1 MRVPPLDLKPQL
13 NSLREEILEA
23 VTQVIDSTQYV
34 MGPVVAKF
42 EKSVA
47 EYLGIKHAIGV
58 SSGTDALLV
67 ALMGLNIGPDDIVI
81 TTPYSFFATAGVI
94 ARLNAKIMM
103 ADINLDTYNLD
114 PGKTEELLKSLNE
127 ADLKRVKAILPVHLY
142 GQSADMSGLMELSE
156 KYGIPIIEDGAQAIG
171 ARIPIGDNV
180 LKAGTIGLAGC
191 FSFFPSKN
199 LGAAGDGGMVVTN
212 DDEFANYLRL
222 LRNHGAK
229 PKYYHSY
236 IGGNFRLDPLQAAIL
251 QVKLPHLEC
260 WHEGRQKNA
269 TYYDEQLADMAEVK
283 TPIIAYEREY
293 HIYNQYVIL
302 VPRRDELMAF
312 LGEREIGTNIYYPV
326 PFHLQPCFKD
336 LGLKEGDF
344 PASEATAN
352 GSLALPIYPELS
364 KEQLDHVI
372 SSIREFYNA

>member
-1 MRVPPLDLKPQL
+1 MRVPPLDLKLQL

-23 VTQVIDSTQYV
+23 VTQVIDSTRYV
-34 MGPVVAKF
+34 GGPVVDSF

-47 EYLGIKHAIGV
+47 DYLGAKHAIGV

-67 ALMGLNIGPDDIVI
+67 ALMGLKIGPDDIVI

-114 PGKTEELLKSLNE
+114 PGKTDELLKSMSDSE
-127 ADLKRVKAILPVHLY
+127 RKKVKAILPVHLY
-142 GQSADMSGLMELSE
+142 GQTADMNGLMKVSE
-156 KYGIPIIEDGAQAIG
+156 KYGIPVIEDGAQAIG
-171 ARIPIGDNV
+171 ARIPMGEKIE
-180 LKAGTIGLAGC
+180 KAGIIGLAGC

-212 DDEFANYLRL
+212 DDEFADYLRML
-222 LRNHGAK
+222 KNHGAR
-229 PKYYHSY
+229 PKYYHSH

-251 QVKLPHLEC
+251 KVKLPHLDS
-260 WHEGRQKNA
+260 WTAGRQKNA
-269 TYYDEQLADMAEVK
+269 AYYDAQMADIPEVK
-283 TPIIAYEREY
+283 TPVIAYDRNY

-302 VPRRDELMAF
+302 VPRRDELMAY
-312 LGEREIGTNIYYPV
+312 LGEKEIGTNIYYPV

-344 PASEATAN
+344 PASEAAAN
-352 GSLALPIYPELS
+352 GSLALPIYPELTID
-364 KEQLDHVI
+364 QLDHVI
-372 SSIREFYNA
+372 SSIREFYNG